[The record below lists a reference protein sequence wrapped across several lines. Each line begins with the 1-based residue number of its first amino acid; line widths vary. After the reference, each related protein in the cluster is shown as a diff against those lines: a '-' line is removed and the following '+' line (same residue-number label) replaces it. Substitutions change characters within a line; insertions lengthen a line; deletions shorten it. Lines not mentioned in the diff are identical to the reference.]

1 MSYFA
6 IDGVKLD
13 GTTLPEIAHDGATF
27 SIQDI
32 DSSNSGRNA
41 YGSMIRDRVAV
52 KVKWQLSFPPMSQE
66 KLSALLKAVSSESF
80 QFTYPDPTSSSGVIT
95 KNCYVGDRTAPLY
108 SLIDGVMLWKNV
120 SFGIIEL

>member
-13 GTTLPEIAHDGATF
+13 GTTLPEIAHEGATF

-52 KVKWQLSFPPMSQE
+52 KVKWQLSFPPMSQA

-120 SFGIIEL
+120 SFGIVEL